1 MCWVRSASRYKL
13 LSMALCQFLPMGLI
27 SRRVIAVR
35 YPSICLTTP
44 QLLIVLELSSP
55 CLNKGLCQ
63 PSTLSSIFPWNISSF
78 DQDLILLTHWKRT
91 VPLTWKIFKHFAT
104 KTGCW
109 SSVCF
114 IGVFMPIHQSQN
126 IHNWFPFKR
135 LFFYY
140 VTLETSVWRGWQG
153 TAKGKK
159 PPMFG

>member
-1 MCWVRSASRYKL
+1 MSYNSSVTYS
-13 LSMALCQFLPMGLI
+13 I
-27 SRRVIAVR
+27 RV
-35 YPSICLTTP
+35 LFF
-44 QLLIVLELSSP
+44 SP

-78 DQDLILLTHWKRT
+78 DQDLIFLTHRKRT

-109 SSVCF
+109 SSVFF
-114 IGVFMPIHQSQN
+114 IGVFMLIHQSQN

-159 PPMFG
+159 PQMFGWSTVSSILEYCWYLLML